1 MAPCVLIRDL
11 YSGIIILDASLYFRN
26 LHRKLHH
33 LIPIYPPIVKKFVD
47 LYDPK
52 NMTSAPL
59 HWKPVGQENIC
70 FAMSTLL
77 VGLAPI
83 FFLKMQKVKYRL
95 TLMNRVD
102 IASVNMIFHSDLN
115 TKCGQTS

>member
-52 NMTSAPL
+52 NMTSAL
-59 HWKPVGQENIC
+59 EASGSRKYLFCYVHTFGWFSTYILFEN
-70 FAMSTLL
+70 AKS
-77 VGLAPI
+77 
-83 FFLKMQKVKYRL
+83 
-95 TLMNRVD
+95 
-102 IASVNMIFHSDLN
+102 
-115 TKCGQTS
+115 